1 MWRYYADIN
10 ATGRT
15 SWRVVQRIDESV
27 GRSGHYQWCRLQEIN
42 NYFRKNS
49 SSEMKFHRTDTLFIY
64 VIKRSTDDKDED
76 WFIGNSNDY
85 NNWKK
90 KINKR

>member
-1 MWRYYADIN
+1 
-10 ATGRT
+10 
-15 SWRVVQRIDESV
+15 
-27 GRSGHYQWCRLQEIN
+27 
-42 NYFRKNS
+42 
-49 SSEMKFHRTDTLFIY
+49 MKFHRTDTLFIY

-90 KINKR
+90 KLIKDKLEEITLKHI